1 MLGVRASLT
10 YLDFFHGS
18 WIKTNKQANELKKS
32 EQPQNKL
39 EHQKASK
46 SALLCEYRDIIP
58 LYSRR
63 SYLT

>member
-39 EHQKASK
+39 EHQRASK
-46 SALLCEYRDIIP
+46 SALLCV
-58 LYSRR
+58 
-63 SYLT
+63 